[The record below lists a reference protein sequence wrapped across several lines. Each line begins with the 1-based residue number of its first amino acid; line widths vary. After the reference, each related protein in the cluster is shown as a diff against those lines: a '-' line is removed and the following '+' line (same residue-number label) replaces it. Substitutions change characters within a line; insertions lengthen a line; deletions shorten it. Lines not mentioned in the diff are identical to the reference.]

1 MSVSDAIGKDRSIEI
16 VVVMVTIVGAMTI
29 ISTTIVVV
37 RMKIQGR
44 KRKKEGM
51 IEMED
56 RL

>member
-51 IEMED
+51 KEMED
-56 RL
+56 RF

>member
-16 VVVMVTIVGAMTI
+16 VVGMVTIVGAMTI

-51 IEMED
+51 KEMED
-56 RL
+56 RF

>member
-51 IEMED
+51 KEMEG